1 MNLTRIAPALLLAL
15 GLAAPAAAQG
25 FGPKTY
31 AECVMVNA
39 KRAASRDG
47 GMLMRRACKCRF
59 QDAKAEECSA
69 YSQAALDC
77 MSSNLVAIDRD
88 DAAWGVE
95 RACRTKHPK
104 Q

>member
-1 MNLTRIAPALLLAL
+1 MRYPIILLALALLL
-15 GLAAPAAAQG
+15 GLAATAKAQG

-31 AECVMVNA
+31 ADCVMVNA

-59 QDAKAEECSA
+59 QDPKASECRQ
-69 YSQAALDC
+69 YSQTALDC
-77 MSSNLVAIDRD
+77 MIGSLVPVERD
-88 DAAWGVE
+88 EEAWGVE
-95 RACRTKHPK
+95 RACRNKHPV